1 MNQFKEL
8 LCGSRRLTLFP
19 GKPVIMGILN
29 ATPDS
34 FSDGRVALGEKV
46 YSILSADPDIID
58 LGGEST
64 RPGAKEI
71 SVEEELDRIL
81 PVLRKIRSV
90 DQNVLISIDTRKSAV
105 AKAAMEEG
113 ADIINDV
120 SCLHFDPEM
129 AETVAEYSAGL
140 ILNHSRGTPDT
151 MNDSGF
157 LNYRDGIAE
166 TVCRELEESVSVAL
180 KAGVKRESIILDPGF
195 GFAKNTEQN
204 LELIRNPEL
213 LLALGYP
220 LLSGPS
226 RKRFVGELTGEP
238 EPGERDFGTC
248 GAVIASYLSGY
259 SIFRVHNV
267 KAARDSLA
275 VFSACSKNIS
285 FFSPKSACTFD

>member
-34 FSDGRVALGEKV
+34 FSDGSVSLERKIK
-46 YSILSADPDIID
+46 SILSAEPEIID

-129 AETVAEYSAGL
+129 AQTAAEYSAGL

-151 MNDSGF
+151 MNDPGF
-157 LNYRDGIAE
+157 LNYPDGLAE
-166 TVCRELEESVSVAL
+166 TVCRELEEAVSVAL
-180 KAGVKRESIILDPGF
+180 KAGVKRESIILDPGLGL
-195 GFAKNTEQN
+195 GFAKNTGHN

-238 EPGERDFGTC
+238 MPAERDFGTC

-267 KAARDSLA
+267 KATRDCLA
-275 VFSACSKNIS
+275 VFSACLKN
-285 FFSPKSACTFD
+285 TGV